1 MGLKE
6 ELGLDQAIET
16 IEHECLLNIVYT
28 GTIFNKLSYKF
39 FSNTGITDAQFNV
52 LMQLKYSNKQE
63 LSQVELS
70 RRLFVNRADITGL
83 IDRLEKGGYVSR
95 GVHPT
100 DRRVNIIKVSNKGLD
115 LLKKLEPAYFAEV
128 NKLFKNFSKNEIRGI
143 IGSLEKI
150 RRHAGQEKN
159 FS

>member
-28 GTIFNKLSYKF
+28 GTIFNKLSYRF
-39 FSNTGITDAQFNV
+39 FSKTGITDAQFNV
-52 LMQLKYSNKQE
+52 LMQLKYSSKQE

-100 DRRVNIIKVSNKGLD
+100 DRRVNIIKVSAKGLD
-115 LLKKLEPAYFAEV
+115 LLKRLEPAYFAEV
-128 NKLFKNFSKNEIRGI
+128 NKLFKNLNKGEITGI
-143 IGSLEKI
+143 ISSLEKI
-150 RRHAGQEKN
+150 RKQTGTK
-159 FS
+159 